1 MSQFVV
7 LMGKNKLNHSFVSQR
22 GQVTMEFV
30 VSVIFVLAIFV
41 YCMSI
46 FQSRSE
52 LNLNFAEKWTAQEAA
67 NRIARNINN
76 VYLMDE
82 NSVLSDAIFWQG
94 ANKKVELNA
103 GSVQVWIRDTFADAF
118 ISTNSVKINVTDF
131 NGIVYFRRT
140 LYGVDV
146 NYN

>member
-1 MSQFVV
+1 
-7 LMGKNKLNHSFVSQR
+7 
-22 GQVTMEFV
+22 MEFV

-82 NSVLSDAIFWQG
+82 NSVLSDTIYWRG
-94 ANKKVELNA
+94 NDKKVELNA

-118 ISTNSVKINVTDF
+118 ISTNSVNINVTDF

-140 LYGVDV
+140 LTGVDV

>member
-1 MSQFVV
+1 MKKTNQ
-7 LMGKNKLNHSFVSQR
+7 KKYVSQR

-41 YCMSI
+41 YCMTI

-52 LNLNFAEKWTAQEAA
+52 LSLNFAEKWTAQEAA

-76 VYLMDE
+76 VYVMDE
-82 NSVLSDAIFWQG
+82 NSVIMDAIYWQG
-94 ANKKVELNA
+94 STKKIELNG
-103 GSVQVWIRDTFADAF
+103 GSVQVWIDDTFADAF
-118 ISTNSVKINVTDF
+118 VSTNNVNINVTDF

-140 LYGVDV
+140 INGVDV